1 MKAIVLAAGDGGRLR
16 SLTLQTPKVL
26 FEVGGQPLIQYPIRA
41 LTMAGI
47 SEIGV
52 MVGHDS
58 QKVVDALKDV
68 YPTLTFIFNQW
79 HEGDNATSI
88 YAARDFVKGGPFVV
102 CMGDH
107 AISPN
112 IVKTLVL
119 EHDDGNVLC
128 VDSLLSN
135 PSQISDATRVR
146 LDSAGCI
153 LDIGK
158 DLIDWNTVDTGV
170 FMMND
175 DVFPCIERLMT
186 SQGENVTI
194 SQVVIEMGLAG
205 QPFLGC
211 DVSGMFWADVDT
223 PEDYHSVERLMREGI
238 V

>member
-1 MKAIVLAAGDGGRLR
+1 MKAIVLAAGNGGRLR
-16 SLTLQTPKVL
+16 PLTQQTPKVL

-41 LTMAGI
+41 LTKAGI
-47 SEIGV
+47 TEIAV

-58 QKVVDALKDV
+58 HKVVDALKDV
-68 YPTLTFIFNQW
+68 YPELTFVFNQW
-79 HEGDNATSI
+79 HEGDNAMSI
-88 YAARDFVKGGPFVV
+88 YAARDFVMGEPFVV

-112 IVKTLVL
+112 IVETLVS
-119 EHDDGNVLC
+119 ERDDGNILC
-128 VDSLLSN
+128 VDSATSN

-146 LDSAGCI
+146 VDADGFI

-158 DLIDWNTVDTGV
+158 ELMDWDVVDTGV

-175 DVFPCIERLMT
+175 NVFPCIERLMVN
-186 SQGENVTI
+186 QGKKVTI
-194 SQVVIEMGLAG
+194 SQVVVEMGRTG
-205 QPFLGC
+205 QPFRVC

-223 PEDYHSVERLMREGI
+223 PEDYHSVEMLLREGI

>member
-1 MKAIVLAAGDGGRLR
+1 MKGIILAAGDGGRLR
-16 SLTLQTPKVL
+16 PLTLQTPKVL
-26 FEVGGQPLIQYPIRA
+26 YEVGGQSLIQYPIEA
-41 LTMAGI
+41 MSMAGI
-47 SEIGV
+47 SEIGIV
-52 MVGHDS
+52 VGHES

-68 YPTLTFIFNQW
+68 YPTLNFMFNQW
-79 HEGDNATSI
+79 YEGDNAISI
-88 YAARDFVKGGPFVV
+88 FAARDFVNGEPFVV

-119 EHDDGNVLC
+119 EHDDGNILC
-128 VDSLLSN
+128 VDSLVSN

-146 LDSAGCI
+146 LDADRCI

-158 DLIDWNTVDTGV
+158 DLSDWDAVDTGV

-175 DVFPCIERLMT
+175 DVFPCIERLMVN
-186 SQGENVTI
+186 QGERVTI
-194 SQVVIEMGLAG
+194 SQVVVEMGRTG
-205 QPFLGC
+205 QPFRGC

-223 PEDYHSVERLMREGI
+223 PEDYHSVEMLLREGI

>member
-1 MKAIVLAAGDGGRLR
+1 MKAIVLAAGNGGRLR
-16 SLTLQTPKVL
+16 SLTQQTPKVL

-41 LTMAGI
+41 LSQAGI
-47 SEIGV
+47 TEIAV
-52 MVGHDS
+52 MVGHES
-58 QKVVDALKDV
+58 YKVVYALKDV
-68 YPTLTFIFNQW
+68 YPALTFIFNQW
-79 HEGDNATSI
+79 HQGDNATSI
-88 YAARDFVKGGPFVV
+88 FAARDFVMGEPFVV

-119 EHDDGNVLC
+119 EHNDGNILC
-128 VDSLLSN
+128 VDSATSN

-146 LDSAGCI
+146 LDADDCI

-158 DLIDWNTVDTGV
+158 ELMDWDAVDTGV

-175 DVFPCIERLMT
+175 NVFPCIERLMT
-186 SQGENVTI
+186 KQGKKVTI
-194 SQVVIEMGLAG
+194 SDVVIEMRRAGL
-205 QPFLGC
+205 PFRRC

-223 PEDYHSVERLMREGI
+223 PEDYHSVEMLLREGI

>member
-1 MKAIVLAAGDGGRLR
+1 MKGIILAAGDGGRLR
-16 SLTLQTPKVL
+16 PLTLQTPKVL
-26 FEVGGQPLIQYPIRA
+26 YEVGGQSLIQYPIEA
-41 LTMAGI
+41 MSMAGI
-47 SEIGV
+47 SEIGIV
-52 MVGHDS
+52 VGHES

-68 YPTLTFIFNQW
+68 YPTLNFMFNQW
-79 HEGDNATSI
+79 HEGDNAISI
-88 YAARDFVKGGPFVV
+88 FAARDFVNGEPFVV

-119 EHDDGNVLC
+119 EHDDGNILC
-128 VDSLLSN
+128 VDSLVSN

-146 LDSAGCI
+146 LDADRCI

-158 DLIDWNTVDTGV
+158 DLSDWDAVDTGV

-175 DVFPCIERLMT
+175 DVFPCIERLMVN
-186 SQGENVTI
+186 QGERVTI
-194 SQVVIEMGLAG
+194 SQVVVEMGRTG
-205 QPFLGC
+205 QPFRGC

-223 PEDYHSVERLMREGI
+223 PEDYHSVEMLLREGI